1 MGSDPIM
8 APLPPI
14 ARIRIN
20 DARSQGNRVIVYPM
34 KPRTPGFWLIVATV
48 GLLALLPM
56 RAVAGMTPEEVKA
69 FESYKAKAE
78 KGYPADQYS
87 LGFCY
92 ANGDGVAEDKAVA
105 VKWFRKAADQGFAVA
120 QSDLGMCYVWGIGV
134 AVNQVEGVK
143 WYRKAADQGFAEAQS
158 NLGMC
163 YCLGRGGLGKNNMI
177 EAVKWWRKAAEQG
190 DAEAQNNLGKCYDD
204 GTGVARDYVE
214 AYAFYKLAEKTN
226 EEAGKRLAT
235 LEKFLSHEAT
245 LRGQKRSKEIQKEI
259 DANIAS
265 KKAGK

>member
-1 MGSDPIM
+1 
-8 APLPPI
+8 
-14 ARIRIN
+14 
-20 DARSQGNRVIVYPM
+20 M
-34 KPRTPGFWLIVATV
+34 KLRTPGFWLIVATV

-56 RAVAGMTPEEVKA
+56 KAVAGMTPEEVKA

-105 VKWFRKAADQGFAVA
+105 VKWFRKAADQGFA
-120 QSDLGMCYVWGIGV
+120 
-134 AVNQVEGVK
+134 
-143 WYRKAADQGFAEAQS
+143 EAQS

-163 YCLGRGGLGKNNMI
+163 YCLGTGGLGKNNMI

-245 LRGQKRSKEIQKEI
+245 LRGQKRSKELQKEI
-259 DANIAS
+259 DAKIAA

>member
-1 MGSDPIM
+1 
-8 APLPPI
+8 
-14 ARIRIN
+14 
-20 DARSQGNRVIVYPM
+20 M

-48 GLLALLPM
+48 GLLALLPIQ
-56 RAVAGMTPEEVKA
+56 AFAGMTPEEVKV
-69 FESYKAKAE
+69 FEGYKAKAE
-78 KGYPADQYS
+78 KGDPAGQYS

-92 ANGDGVAEDKAVA
+92 ANGDGVAQDKAES
-105 VKWFRKAADQGFAVA
+105 VKWF
-120 QSDLGMCYVWGIGV
+120 
-134 AVNQVEGVK
+134 
-143 WYRKAADQGFAEAQS
+143 RKAADQGFAEAQS
-158 NLGMC
+158 NLGM
-163 YCLGRGGLGKNNMI
+163 
-177 EAVKWWRKAAEQG
+177 
-190 DAEAQNNLGKCYDD
+190 CYDD

-259 DANIAS
+259 DANIAA

>member
-1 MGSDPIM
+1 
-8 APLPPI
+8 
-14 ARIRIN
+14 
-20 DARSQGNRVIVYPM
+20 M
-34 KPRTPGFWLIVATV
+34 KPLSPGFWLMVATV

-56 RAVAGMTPEEVKA
+56 RAVAGMSPAEVKV
-69 FESYKAKAE
+69 FEGYKAKAE
-78 KGYPADQYS
+78 KGYPAGQYS

-92 ANGDGVAEDKAVA
+92 ANGDGVAQDKAEA

-163 YCLGRGGLGKNNMI
+163 YCLGTGGLGKNNMI

-190 DAEAQNNLGKCYDD
+190 DARAQSNLGMCYDD

-259 DANIAS
+259 DANIAA